1 MPKRDPYQVLG
12 VSHDAS
18 QTTIKAAWRRLARE
32 HHPDL
37 VGDDASAARRATR
50 EMAEI
55 NAAYQDIRD
64 PERRQAWRDTAASH
78 TATPT
83 ATTRPR
89 SHPGGGFEQA
99 ARASGPPRPRERP
112 ITARLDT
119 TELFRPR
126 NQTLDPRPASP
137 LPGWEPRPRQ
147 AFQREAPRASDP
159 TGPSQRRRGRVIRP
173 VLPPLEDA
181 ILLELRFGKFHGHTL
196 GDVANFEPSYID
208 WIVRTLADPELVG
221 AARVV
226 QEAMDRAGVG
236 RRRRPGAPSEVGR
249 GGSSQRADGR
259 ATA

>member
-18 QTTIKAAWRRLARE
+18 QATIKAAWRRLARE

-50 EMAEI
+50 EMAQI

-64 PERRQAWRDTAASH
+64 PERRQAWRDTAGSH
-78 TATPT
+78 TAPPT

-126 NQTLDPRPASP
+126 NQTLDPRPTSP

-173 VLPPLEDA
+173 VLPALE
-181 ILLELRFGKFHGHTL
+181 
-196 GDVANFEPSYID
+196 
-208 WIVRTLADPELVG
+208 
-221 AARVV
+221 
-226 QEAMDRAGVG
+226 
-236 RRRRPGAPSEVGR
+236 
-249 GGSSQRADGR
+249 
-259 ATA
+259 